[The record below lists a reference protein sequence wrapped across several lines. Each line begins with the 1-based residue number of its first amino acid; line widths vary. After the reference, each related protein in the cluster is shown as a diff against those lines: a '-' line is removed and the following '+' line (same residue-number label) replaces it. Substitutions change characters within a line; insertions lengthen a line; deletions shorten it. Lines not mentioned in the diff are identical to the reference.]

1 MRRPIT
7 NFKPHVNDVN
17 EVIDA
22 DHLNQLQVAINQTE
36 LKQAQGAKQQF
47 VNEVLFAL
55 SNSLSANAVQF
66 LSDENSF
73 GQTVF
78 PSSGFTLDP
87 DEQGLTL
94 ANGLYTASFKTNKLT
109 GHLHNSKLNQF
120 TLIADCYVPVG
131 AGVEYYL
138 TINGGRV
145 SQRIHPNDAYSF
157 NQSPLQLSEAV
168 EDYQLTVI
176 MKENQAKQ
184 SPVLYQLALLFHDE
198 AVDEHFEF

>member
-7 NFKPHVNDVN
+7 NFKPHINNAN
-17 EVIDA
+17 EAIDA
-22 DHLNQLQVAINQTE
+22 EHLNQLQVAINQTE
-36 LKQAQGAKQQF
+36 LKQAQGVKQQF
-47 VNEVLFAL
+47 INEALFIL
-55 SNSLSANAVQF
+55 SNSLSANAIQF

-73 GQTVF
+73 GLIAF
-78 PSSGFTLDP
+78 PPSGFTLDSN
-87 DEQGLTL
+87 EQGLAL
-94 ANGLYTASFKTNKLT
+94 SNHLYTASFKTNKLA

-131 AGVEYYL
+131 AGIEYYL

-145 SQRIHPNDAYSF
+145 SQRIYPNDDYSF
-157 NQSPLQLSEAV
+157 NQSPLQLSEPV